1 MTPATTILPALLSAA
16 LAAGPAV
23 RPSMAAELMAAVV
36 AASVVAAPDLAD
48 SDDAQ
53 TAPAT
58 PADAK
63 PPSGGSPAKA
73 TDGTDTA
80 SDGSTVEASQE
91 SAGADGAQ
99 KPPAREP
106 PVQLQVL
113 PRPIPLARI
122 YEYLTKPITDDAART
137 ALEVRIKPVWEAYVG
152 DFALPNRNEFG
163 EVRGILSQI
172 PTDRPPSPDEI
183 RNKYASALAVV
194 DRLDAS
200 FLTELAAMVGEP
212 SRPALEALRRARLRS
227 VASIGVAGHL
237 SLSVPMRWVDPMV
250 WLQVTETTIP
260 GDAVQRF
267 DLEVTRISQA
277 LTPVRRRFEFEMVV
291 RARSQQQLVAAL
303 PTKGKEFVAA
313 SREAARASMAA
324 VDALK
329 GPLAA
334 EDVARVHIARIE
346 DLYFDTPKPERPL
359 GAESFPSDPAARDAW
374 FAERAKLAI
383 ADAEIL
389 LRYEAAAL
397 TTLAA
402 TPLWDRDAYDGRQL
416 LAKSF
421 GDERTRL
428 HDETRSRLEL
438 ISGKQ

>member
-1 MTPATTILPALLSAA
+1 MTPASTLLLALL
-16 LAAGPAV
+16 LA
-23 RPSMAAELMAAVV
+23 
-36 AASVVAAPDLAD
+36 
-48 SDDAQ
+48 
-53 TAPAT
+53 TAPQSAPAR
-58 PADAK
+58 PADAA
-63 PPSGGSPAKA
+63 PASGGKGGAVAGGDAGDDAGGSAKA
-73 TDGTDTA
+73 P
-80 SDGSTVEASQE
+80 E
-91 SAGADGAQ
+91 
-99 KPPAREP
+99 RET

-113 PRPIPLARI
+113 PRPIPLARV
-122 YEYLTKPITDDAART
+122 YEYLTKQIADDATRG
-137 ALEVRIKPVWEAYVG
+137 ALEARIKPVWEAYVG
-152 DFALPNRNEFG
+152 DFALPNRHEFG
-163 EVRGILSQI
+163 EVRGILSTI

-200 FLTELAAMVGEP
+200 FLAELGTIVGEP
-212 SRPALEALRRARLRS
+212 SKPALEALRRARLRS

-250 WLQVTETTIP
+250 WIQVTETTIP
-260 GDAVQRF
+260 PDAVQRF
-267 DLEVTRISQA
+267 DLEVTRISQG

-291 RARSQQQLVAAL
+291 RARSQQQVVAAL
-303 PTKGKEFVAA
+303 PTKGKELVAA
-313 SREAARASMAA
+313 SREAALASLAA

-329 GPLAA
+329 GSLPP

-359 GAESFPSDPAARDAW
+359 GAENFPSDPSARDAW

-389 LRYEAAAL
+389 LRYEDAAL
-397 TTLAA
+397 KTLAA
-402 TPLWDRDAYDGRQL
+402 TPLWDRSAYDARQL

-428 HDETRSRLEL
+428 HDETRARLEL

>member
-16 LAAGPAV
+16 LAAGLAV
-23 RPSMAAELMAAVV
+23 RPSMAAELMA
-36 AASVVAAPDLAD
+36 

-99 KPPAREP
+99 RPPAREP

-137 ALEVRIKPVWEAYVG
+137 ALEARIKPVWEAYVG

-334 EDVARVHIARIE
+334 EDVARVHVARIE